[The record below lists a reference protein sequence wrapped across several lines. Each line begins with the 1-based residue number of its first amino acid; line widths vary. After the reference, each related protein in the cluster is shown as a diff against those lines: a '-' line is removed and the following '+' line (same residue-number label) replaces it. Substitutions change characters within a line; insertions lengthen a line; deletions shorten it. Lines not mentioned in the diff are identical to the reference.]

1 MCICIYAYVD
11 IDIGV
16 LITFFGKLW
25 RLTIL
30 TWILIT
36 DTNIDI
42 IVEENSKISQRQWF
56 YPIFTYVYRM
66 SVCKILDLQFSSVY
80 YQLQIVGGKL
90 FDIFVWL
97 EQNPRSLLPQGWTPN
112 MLKTSGFNFRILCWW
127 DDLCFFHPKTVSYE
141 VVTFKKNLWGSFCFT
156 VGLCE

>member
-97 EQNPRSLLPQGWTPN
+97 EQNPRLDSQHVE
-112 MLKTSGFNFRILCWW
+112 
-127 DDLCFFHPKTVSYE
+127 D
-141 VVTFKKNLWGSFCFT
+141 
-156 VGLCE
+156 